1 MNNKKKANLVKS
13 SNNKIQFIILFVH
26 NFKLV
31 CTYRYVKV
39 NSHVLKIYVLFI
51 RANNLI
57 LNILL

>member
-13 SNNKIQFIILFVH
+13 SNNKIQFITLFVH

-39 NSHVLKIYVLFI
+39 NSHLLKIYV
-51 RANNLI
+51 
-57 LNILL
+57 